1 MLNNLLTSLV
11 IASLL
16 TWRAP
21 YILTSLKVRSETQQ
35 KNINIQ
41 SFPTSFLGR
50 CCHSCYMY
58 ILSIRLRRKGLLMT
72 SLQLSVGWIWESS
85 ISDLFDLTGANTKIK
100 VGVKV
105 VLYILLAMCFSIILI
120 VIHLYVRNW
129 STGEYDDDSALLYLD
144 NNNYDDDSNNNDNN
158 CEHHQEQISG
168 QQQQQHEQLSGLQLQ
183 QQQQQ
188 QQQQQFKV

>member
-41 SFPTSFLGR
+41 SLPTSFLGR

-72 SLQLSVGWIWESS
+72 SLQLSVGWIWESC
-85 ISDLFDLTGANTKIK
+85 ISDLFDLTGANKKIK

-105 VLYILLAMCFSIILI
+105 VLYILLAMCFAIILI

-129 STGEYDDDSALLYLD
+129 STGEYDDDSALLYLG
-144 NNNYDDDSNNNDNN
+144 SNNNDNN

-168 QQQQQHEQLSGLQLQ
+168 QQQQQHEQLSGLQQ

-188 QQQQQFKV
+188 QQLKV